1 CAATGRRRREPAA
14 LLGARR
20 LVGADP
26 LRRAGELHGLGAP
39 AVSIPVPLPELAS
52 TMSRFG
58 SVPYLL
64 TVGPDATPHAASV
77 TVEWSP
83 PEAPDDVGNLLVGAG
98 RRTAANIRANEALAL
113 LWPPPSP
120 GDYSLIVDG
129 TGSI

>member
-39 AVSIPVPLPELAS
+39 AVSIPVPLPELAG

-83 PEAPDDVGNLLVGAG
+83 PEAPDDAEAPDDPEAPLKAPDDVGFLLAGAG
-98 RRTAANIRANEALAL
+98 RRTAANIQANE
-113 LWPPPSP
+113 
-120 GDYSLIVDG
+120 
-129 TGSI
+129 